1 MTKYCIVTTT
11 CDKLE
16 IANKIMNTL
25 LEKRLVSCCQMSK
38 VESSYWWK
46 GEIVKEPEFFIQM
59 KTKKDLFKEVEK
71 EILSVHDYDTCE
83 IISYDIDEGN
93 DKFLKWI
100 EDETK

>member
-25 LEKRLVSCCQMSK
+25 LEKRLVSCCQMTK

-46 GEIVKEPEFFIQM
+46 DEIVKEPELLIQM
-59 KTKKDLFKEVEK
+59 KTKKELFKEVEK
-71 EILSVHDYDTCE
+71 GIMGIHDYETCE

-93 DKFLKWI
+93 NKYLKWI
-100 EDETK
+100 EDEIK